1 MASCSIHNQYERS
14 LRWSWTIPY
23 ILGFT
28 SHKSTVMHGIHRE
41 QLGNAWYILT
51 RGCRC
56 TGAGAEGWP
65 ASVVGGRGG
74 RVSSSGPVAGWV
86 DSRGQYTTRIP
97 YQWTVII
104 TNYLIIWDNQS
115 CLLLIILLI
124 WWIAWKWIKRSIS
137 LSNMNGSL
145 P

>member
-1 MASCSIHNQYERS
+1 MALLSACH
-14 LRWSWTIPY
+14 
-23 ILGFT
+23 
-28 SHKSTVMHGIHRE
+28 
-41 QLGNAWYILT
+41 

-97 YQWTVII
+97 YQWTG
-104 TNYLIIWDNQS
+104 LFP
-115 CLLLIILLI
+115 CP
-124 WWIAWKWIKRSIS
+124 
-137 LSNMNGSL
+137 LS
-145 P
+145 

>member
-1 MASCSIHNQYERS
+1 
-14 LRWSWTIPY
+14 
-23 ILGFT
+23 
-28 SHKSTVMHGIHRE
+28 MHGIHGE

-86 DSRGQYTTRIP
+86 DSRGQYTTRIL

-124 WWIAWKWIKRSIS
+124 
-137 LSNMNGSL
+137 
-145 P
+145 